1 MPPKRARKSASKASI
16 LTPPT
21 TITLGEELQLDPL
34 AIALSIEAPI
44 EPTSLPAEHSYP
56 LEPLLPLNDL
66 PPLKDI
72 EPAAQQA
79 SRESSAKGEDDN
91 RLIWTEEMLKQLV
104 ETLHKVFKEG
114 GPADNSFKKTTFQAA
129 VPAVRQVYR
138 GSRPHDAD

>member
-16 LTPPT
+16 LTPPAA
-21 TITLGEELQLDPL
+21 ITLGEELQLDPL
-34 AIALSIEAPI
+34 AITLSIEAPI

-56 LEPLLPLNDL
+56 HEPLLPSNDL
-66 PPLKDI
+66 PPLNDI

-91 RLIWTEEMLKQLV
+91 RLTWTEEMLKQLV
-104 ETLHKVFKEG
+104 ETLYKVFKG

-138 GSRPHDAD
+138 GSHP